1 MTTSNNISWL
11 VNLGST
17 ESQFEVNKNI
27 FGGSQVSKD
36 LDFRLLEK
44 MRLFCFLK
52 IFGYF
57 VALLNSA
64 GVSGNS
70 YFEPRKG

>member
-1 MTTSNNISWL
+1 VTTSNNISWL

-17 ESQFEVNKNI
+17 VSQFEVNKNI

-44 MRLFCFLK
+44 
-52 IFGYF
+52 
-57 VALLNSA
+57 
-64 GVSGNS
+64 
-70 YFEPRKG
+70 